1 MGRTGMQGKRP
12 PKLVY
17 EEDEFVDA
25 YYRRNPAATLE
36 PIDLGSFNPPAARRF
51 AFRQLELMKE
61 HGLSRADAKVKAMQ
75 EQRQVS
81 GEDSH
86 VVQSVGERLIEKIQA
101 EEERHL
107 DEAMAT
113 FRERHT
119 DVSKLI

>member
-1 MGRTGMQGKRP
+1 MQGKRP

-17 EEDEFVDA
+17 EEDEFVAA

-61 HGLSRADAKVKAMQ
+61 HGLSRTDAKAKAIQ
-75 EQRQVS
+75 EQSDVS
-81 GEDSH
+81 GEPSEDSY
-86 VVQSVGERLIEKIQA
+86 VAKSVGERLIEKIQA